1 MGVTVFGEN
10 LKKVREAAGI
20 DLPGFRLHDLR
31 HSHGSL
37 LNSAGISIAE
47 VAARLGHSPE
57 TAVRIYLH
65 SDGARCSKM
74 KRCLDELTDGTE
86 RDEGDKLV

>member
-37 LNSAGISIAE
+37 PTAITSSVCIIPLTLSNIYETPINLLTSI
-47 VAARLGHSPE
+47 
-57 TAVRIYLH
+57 
-65 SDGARCSKM
+65 
-74 KRCLDELTDGTE
+74 
-86 RDEGDKLV
+86 